1 MSKFKEAV
9 QKDINNIFL
18 NIDEFADTHI
28 IDGKRMPAIVDENE
42 AGEREIKYV
51 GYGSGTYKR
60 HLLVYV
66 AEKDFGP
73 LPTIGRTLTLDSKT
87 YRVHD
92 AVSESG
98 VYSITLE
105 AITSG
110 GSNRRR

>member
-9 QKDINNIFL
+9 QKDVFNVFL
-18 NIDEFADTHI
+18 NIDEFADDHI
-28 IDGKRMPAIVDENE
+28 IDGKSMPAIIDENE

-66 AEKDFGP
+66 PEASFGP
-73 LPTIGRTLTLDSKT
+73 LPIIGRTLTLDGKT
-87 YRVHD
+87 YRIHD
-92 AVSESG
+92 AVNESG
-98 VYSITLE
+98 VHAITLE

-110 GSNRRR
+110 SSNRR

>member
-9 QKDINNIFL
+9 QKDISNVFL
-18 NIDEFADTHI
+18 NVDEFADNHT
-28 IDGKRMPAIVDENE
+28 IDGKSMPALIDENE

-66 AEKDFGP
+66 SEANFGP
-73 LPTIGRTLTLDSKT
+73 LPTVGRTITLDGKT
-87 YRVHD
+87 YRIHD
-92 AVSESG
+92 AVSEDG
-98 VYSITLE
+98 IHAITLE

-110 GSNRRR
+110 GSNRR